1 MKNSLFFLIFAIL
14 VSASSCD
21 RRKITRT
28 DTFTSGEA
36 VIAVDANF
44 QPILKE
50 VIAVFE
56 GTNPDAVVTPHYMS
70 EVDALNL
77 LLKDSVRLIVA
88 TRDLSKQE
96 KEFIETKKLKP
107 RSTLIA
113 KDALALIVN
122 KENPDSLITKSVI
135 KRIMSGE
142 IKTWA
147 QVNPDTQNKLGEIK
161 VVFDDTNSSTV
172 RYVKDSLLMGQPL
185 AENLAVQENHRAV
198 IDYVSK
204 APNALGIIGVN
215 WISNENDTTSLSF
228 VDKVKVMSVS
238 TSDVAIRANSYEPF
252 PAYIALGYYPLTREV
267 YVILTDYAETLPA
280 GFVHYIAGEVGQRI
294 IMKAGL
300 VPGTKPTRLIQIKD
314 SFD

>member
-1 MKNSLFFLIFAIL
+1 M
-14 VSASSCD
+14 
-21 RRKITRT
+21 
-28 DTFTSGEA
+28 
-36 VIAVDANF
+36 IAVDANF

-135 KRIMSGE
+135 KKIMSGE

>member
-135 KRIMSGE
+135 KKIMSGE